1 MAAVTYRTADVDGL
15 PIFYREAGA
24 AAAPH
29 LLLLH
34 GFPSAS
40 YMFQLLT
47 VVVGQGDF
55 DHQGILP
62 HRGR

>member
-1 MAAVTYRTADVDGL
+1 MAAVNYRTADVDGL

-29 LLLLH
+29 LLLH

-40 YMFQLLT
+40 HMFRDLIGVP
-47 VVVGQGDF
+47 VVLEQ
-55 DHQGILP
+55 
-62 HRGR
+62 